1 MFKKVVLCLAIVGAS
16 GCDLNLSNLRPVK
29 WATVSISEVREAVK
43 NKVIAENPPPKDLE
57 DLKIIS
63 KNMRLVEDQIST
75 LRNNALNDCRNKHL
89 SSLQEPKK
97 PNVRNDFMR
106 PQGLY
111 VEQIMPVDV
120 VSMEYQKCVG
130 AIERDQ
136 LISDLS
142 AKYMSY
148 QDMHASVGE
157 YELENNRR
165 AEQRSIDVVAEYGKL
180 NGFDLIIEKVGDS
193 VIYNSSNMSVDI
205 TAGVIAYAAQ

>member
-1 MFKKVVLCLAIVGAS
+1 M
-16 GCDLNLSNLRPVK
+16 
-29 WATVSISEVREAVK
+29 
-43 NKVIAENPPPKDLE
+43 
-57 DLKIIS
+57 
-63 KNMRLVEDQIST
+63 
-75 LRNNALNDCRNKHL
+75 

-111 VEQIMPVDV
+111 VEQVMPIDV

-165 AEQRSIDVVAEYGKL
+165 AEQRAVDVVAEYGKL